1 MNVKKHLSLILS
13 ALMLASSA
21 VSCSESKVQE
31 TSPEDTSAPVSGETA
46 AGTADPLA
54 EENENTKIQ
63 PDLPDVTF
71 DGYTFRMI
79 GKGTS
84 LVHWQSKDLTA
95 EEITGEPI
103 NDAVYNRNALVS
115 ERFDVNFKEFVVA
128 NLSAQQSEV
137 AMSCQAGTDEY
148 DMAAFQPEGAV
159 ASLISNGYVMN
170 LHDIPY
176 MDLTRPWYDQSCIE
190 QMSVGGRLYCVMGSM
205 LTMDDDATGAIFF
218 NKQLADMNGLPD
230 LYEMVDNGTWTIDK
244 LTEFADLAKRDANGD
259 GEMTAM
265 EDVWGTIS
273 EYVTTFALISGSGK
287 TMITKDDADL
297 PVNTSSDEAYVSMY
311 EKVLKIQNNYDMT
324 MYAENQTG
332 FADVWADCIDATF
345 QSDRALFNICWL
357 NRASL
362 FREMETD
369 FGIVPMPKANEEQT
383 GYYSFVQLACANSI
397 AVPTTGRDFE
407 RTGVILEALSAES
420 MYGLTEAY
428 YEKTLKSKGSRDEE
442 SAAMLDL
449 IFASRVFDLG
459 FMYNW
464 GTISSSVGSLVGTEG
479 QDISGYASAMKKAA
493 KAIDK
498 AIKNAVKDLGIEA

>member
-1 MNVKKHLSLILS
+1 MNTKKTLALLLSM
-13 ALMLASSA
+13 LMLASCT
-21 VSCSESKVQE
+21 VSCSESDVQE
-31 TSPEDTSAPVSGETA
+31 TSADTNAPVSAETA
-46 AGTADPLA
+46 ADTAESTP
-54 EENENTKIQ
+54 EETETPKLM
-63 PDLPDVTF
+63 PELPEITF
-71 DGYTFRMI
+71 DGFTFRMI

-103 NDAVYNRNALVS
+103 NDAVYNRNALIS
-115 ERFDVNFKEFVVA
+115 ERYDVNFKEFTVA
-128 NLSAQQSEV
+128 NLSAQQTEV
-137 AMSCQAGTDEY
+137 ALSCQAGTDEY

-159 ASLISNGYVMN
+159 TSLISNGYIMN
-170 LHDIPY
+170 LHDIPH
-176 MDLTRPWYDQSCIE
+176 MDLTRPWYDQSSIA
-190 QMSVGGRLYCVMGSM
+190 QMSVGGKLFCTMGSM

-218 NKQLADMNGLPD
+218 NKQLADMNALPD
-230 LYEMVDNGTWTIDK
+230 LYEMVENGTWTIDR
-244 LTEFADLAKRDANGD
+244 LTEYADLAKRDANGD
-259 GEMTAM
+259 GKMTAM

-287 TMITKDDADL
+287 TMITKDEADL
-297 PVNTSSDEAYVSMY
+297 PVNTSSDEAFISMY

-324 MYAENQTG
+324 MYAENQSG

-369 FGIVPMPKANEEQT
+369 FGIVPMPKYNEAQS

-397 AVPTTGRDFE
+397 AVPTTGQNFE

-428 YEKTLKSKGSRDEE
+428 YEKTLKSKASRDEE

-449 IFASRVFDLG
+449 IFDTRVYDLG

-479 QDISGYASAMKKAA
+479 QDISGYASAMKKAT

-498 AIKNAVKDLGIEA
+498 AIKNAVKDLGITE